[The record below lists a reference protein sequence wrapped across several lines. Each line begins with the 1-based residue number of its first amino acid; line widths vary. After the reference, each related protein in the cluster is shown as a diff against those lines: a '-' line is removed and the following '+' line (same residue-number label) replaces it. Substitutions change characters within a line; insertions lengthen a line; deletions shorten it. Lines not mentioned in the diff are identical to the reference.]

1 MVVYYGSI
9 LWWYIMVV
17 YYGGI
22 LWWYIMVV
30 FIELKNNLKMFRY
43 I

>member
-1 MVVYYGSI
+1 MVVYYGGI

-17 YYGGI
+17 YYGSI